1 MYSFLLR
8 LRRPWY
14 ARTTAAVQ
22 LVLRPPHG
30 RTATVVTLCSACRL
44 SAFLCC
50 KRRGACFFMSI
61 NPIYGA
67 QALDF
72 QLMVSPG
79 GIVRCHHFL
88 FAGMPAG
95 AIKNAKKGIGF
106 KFLG

>member
-1 MYSFLLR
+1 
-8 LRRPWY
+8 
-14 ARTTAAVQ
+14 
-22 LVLRPPHG
+22 
-30 RTATVVTLCSACRL
+30 
-44 SAFLCC
+44 
-50 KRRGACFFMSI
+50 MSI